1 MCTTVPRLA
10 DRTAGPGP
18 ASLTRVSHRLPRA
31 PRAGYI
37 DNALAKAGTAVK
49 VDVRGK
55 INDAV
60 VTKMP
65 FVPTHYFK
73 G

>member
-1 MCTTVPRLA
+1 MRVAAPALHACAHRALRSA
-10 DRTAGPGP
+10 PGYVATP
-18 ASLTRVSHRLPRA
+18 LS
-31 PRAGYI
+31 
-37 DNALAKAGTAVK
+37 KAGTSVK

-55 INDAV
+55 VNEAV

-65 FVPTHYFK
+65 FIPTHYFK

>member
-1 MCTTVPRLA
+1 MPAEEHRHGCVLSQPLLRTLLGSLMRAVTLA
-10 DRTAGPGP
+10 PGY
-18 ASLTRVSHRLPRA
+18 VSTPLS
-31 PRAGYI
+31 
-37 DNALAKAGTAVK
+37 KAGTPVK
-49 VDVRGK
+49 VEVRGK
-55 INDAV
+55 VNDAV

>member
-1 MCTTVPRLA
+1 MRTCLWPGAMCAGRADACISCCVP
-10 DRTAGPGP
+10 
-18 ASLTRVSHRLPRA
+18 
-31 PRAGYI
+31 GYV
-37 DNALAKAGTAVK
+37 DNALSKAGTALK

>member
-1 MCTTVPRLA
+1 MR
-10 DRTAGPGP
+10 P
-18 ASLTRVSHRLPRA
+18 AAAAQCARALTCLSL
-31 PRAGYI
+31 RAGYV
-37 DNALAKAGTAVK
+37 ATSLSKAGTAVK

-55 INDAV
+55 VNDAV